1 MDHEILFV
9 RTGDLVSVDV
19 DRRDKQ
25 DKATDTI
32 NYPSDWRDRR
42 NNPRSAVA

>member
-19 DRRDKQ
+19 DRRDTQ

-42 NNPRSAVA
+42 NNRRSSSA